1 MDESTSAGGSSWES
15 WIQSIGSKVADVAAA
30 NQASDQTYELQ
41 KLKIQQLGQ
50 YGFYNEGQAGLI
62 RANGMG
68 ISSGTLL
75 LLGAGLLA
83 VMLLK
88 D

>member
-1 MDESTSAGGSSWES
+1 MDETGSSWES

-30 NQASDQTYELQ
+30 NQAGDQKYELERL
-41 KLKIQQLGQ
+41 KLQALGQ
-50 YGFYNEGQAGLI
+50 YGYYTEGQTGL
-62 RANGMG
+62 RAANGMG

>member
-1 MDESTSAGGSSWES
+1 MDETTSAGGSSWES
-15 WIQSIGSKVADVAAA
+15 WIQGVGSKILGSATDAKFN
-30 NQASDQTYELQ
+30 NQYELQ
-41 KLKIQQLGQ
+41 KLQLQQLGAMG
-50 YGFYNEGQAGLI
+50 YYNEGQLAM
-62 RANGMG
+62 RNGAMG
-68 ISSGTLL
+68 IPTGTLL

>member
-15 WIQSIGSKVADVAAA
+15 WIQSIGSKVADVAANRQTG
-30 NQASDQTYELQ
+30 NQNYELERL
-41 KLKIQQLGQ
+41 KLQALGQ
-50 YGFYNEGQAGLI
+50 YGYYTEGQTGM
-62 RANGMG
+62 RVNGMG